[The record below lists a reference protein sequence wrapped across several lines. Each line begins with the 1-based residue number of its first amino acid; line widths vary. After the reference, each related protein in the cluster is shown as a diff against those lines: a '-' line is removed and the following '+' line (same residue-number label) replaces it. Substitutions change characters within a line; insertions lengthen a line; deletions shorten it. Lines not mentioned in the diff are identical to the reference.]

1 MARRQV
7 IISSAEHPSGYP
19 GSPGRQGPARR
30 VEQKQA
36 PANAAKRARASRTEV
51 SLATRNNSLVPSIRD
66 HSVGGADLPAARARS
81 ASATWQRPWAGRSK
95 STALL
100 AQGTLMVVQL
110 SLRLR

>member
-7 IISSAEHPSGYP
+7 IISSAGHASGYP
-19 GSPGRQGPARR
+19 RFSGAARAGPKGRA
-30 VEQKQA
+30 KQA
-36 PANAAKRARASRTEV
+36 PANAAKRARASRTQV